1 MFLPRQQQF
10 DSAELDTVTGPLSV
24 STTARAAQ
32 STLPG
37 FTTVAQHRSW
47 PTGSTEEWS
56 AVSASDLPASGSHGS
71 AQSRGT
77 RSRGAHRRVAT
88 KQGRSRLVVAGTA
101 SLAGISAILT
111 GLALSGGTDTPA
123 GDTAT
128 TGSAPS
134 MGIGAGVSFT
144 EPVTTQGSSDTGQP
158 PARLVPPG
166 TRSRSA
172 LSGRTAT
179 GSDPAAAPNDAG
191 GPQVGIPA
199 SGPGTGTGIPAGA
212 PALPAQ
218 PDATAPSTDGASN
231 GPAGTEQVT
240 ATGND
245 PAAPA
250 PSPATSAAL
259 SANPPTSTSPPTA
272 VPPTVAPLPGTPPT
286 GAVAQTGGGAAGT
299 APAPAPASGTGV
311 PAGGQASSGPAIA
324 VPVPTTS
331 SIPLGDL
338 VNSVVELRDIAPVW
352 PHSR

>member
-32 STLPG
+32 ST
-37 FTTVAQHRSW
+37 AQHRSW

-199 SGPGTGTGIPAGA
+199 SGSGTGTGIPAGA

-299 APAPAPASGTGV
+299 APAPAPTSGTGV